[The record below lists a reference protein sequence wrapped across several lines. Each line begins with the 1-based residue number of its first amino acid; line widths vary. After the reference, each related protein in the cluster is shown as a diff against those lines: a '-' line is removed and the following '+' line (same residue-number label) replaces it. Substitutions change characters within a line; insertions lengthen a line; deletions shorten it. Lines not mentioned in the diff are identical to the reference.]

1 MNDELIN
8 FQNIFII
15 IWETMSTVMTRALKE
30 KRIFEKDTCL
40 LFFSIG
46 LMLRG

>member
-15 IWETMSTVMTRALKE
+15 IWEKMSTVKE